1 MPNKFLKYLFIFY
14 FIIFLVTPSL
24 VQAQNRPDAGSI
36 LKNLENNKITIPK
49 QNLPEFE
56 EKQKEIIIP
65 KVQPVETFII
75 KKITFE
81 GNTLVSNDELNF
93 IFKDLINRKIAL
105 DELKSAIDEI
115 AILYDKKGYLG
126 FGSLPSQEIEQENL
140 KILIIEGLFG
150 GVKFDEKNLN
160 DLNVDPAIIK
170 KIIENINP
178 IGKPLNVKKL
188 DESILISG
196 DLSGI
201 LVNQSLR
208 PGEKSGETDTY
219 VRIVNQPRY
228 FIVASVDN
236 YGSNTTGFDR
246 KILNGS
252 FLSPAKIGDRVDG
265 NYLASDGTDYGSLSY
280 NIPISELG
288 TKLGING
295 SLMTYKVTGGES
307 KSLNL
312 SGDSQSFGLNFSH
325 PFYRSRT
332 YNLSG
337 IVSLEEKKIINEQ
350 ASVIQSKYNISTLVL
365 GSNFDLVTN
374 YLLGGQ
380 LFISGNYNLAN
391 NNYDDSPETFRQNK
405 IYERT
410 NGYNN
415 KLSTTINYNQFITE
429 NLIGIIKF
437 TGQLSDQNLDSSQK
451 IYLGGAESIR
461 AYPSSEGSGSNGY
474 VINADIKASVIEG
487 IKLKVFYDYGTVQ
500 QYVQNVN
507 TNTRASISGATPNIY
522 SLQGYGLG
530 LENNFYGAEFNLFA
544 AKRINNNPL
553 RNVNGTDS
561 NGAPSRT
568 NLWGKLSYNF

>member
-1 MPNKFLKYLFIFY
+1 
-14 FIIFLVTPSL
+14 
-24 VQAQNRPDAGSI
+24 
-36 LKNLENNKITIPK
+36 
-49 QNLPEFE
+49 
-56 EKQKEIIIP
+56 
-65 KVQPVETFII
+65 
-75 KKITFE
+75 
-81 GNTLVSNDELNF
+81 
-93 IFKDLINRKIAL
+93 
-105 DELKSAIDEI
+105 
-115 AILYDKKGYLG
+115 
-126 FGSLPSQEIEQENL
+126 
-140 KILIIEGLFG
+140 
-150 GVKFDEKNLN
+150 
-160 DLNVDPAIIK
+160 
-170 KIIENINP
+170 
-178 IGKPLNVKKL
+178 
-188 DESILISG
+188 
-196 DLSGI
+196 LSG
-201 LVNQSLR
+201 V
-208 PGEKSGETDTY
+208 
-219 VRIVNQPRY
+219 
-228 FIVASVDN
+228 
-236 YGSNTTGFDR
+236 
-246 KILNGS
+246 
-252 FLSPAKIGDRVDG
+252 
-265 NYLASDGTDYGSLSY
+265 
-280 NIPISELG
+280 
-288 TKLGING
+288 
-295 SLMTYKVTGGES
+295 
-307 KSLNL
+307 
-312 SGDSQSFGLNFSH
+312 
-325 PFYRSRT
+325 
-332 YNLSG
+332 
-337 IVSLEEKKIINEQ
+337 VSLEEKKIINEQ

-522 SLQGYGLG
+522 SLQGYGVG

-553 RNVNGTDS
+553 RNANGTDS

-568 NLWGKLSYNF
+568 ILWGKLSYNF